1 MFSMVSG
8 LRLAL
13 SCAIPCFATAWVTML
28 SDNSGAQKVTV
39 VGGTG
44 FVGSRVCQQ
53 LVSKGASV
61 TSVSKTGTV
70 PKWCAGEPWTS
81 DVNWVSVDL
90 LTGDEM
96 ALDMAV
102 GKPDA
107 IVSCVGVVGTDREK
121 LEEGNGAANVAAF
134 ASAKRGGRIKRSAF
148 VSVASE
154 VSACEEKW
162 LPEFFGG
169 YFEGKRMSEE
179 AARDAVDGDV
189 TQACIIV
196 RPTFIYGGDTFGLL
210 PPRVNFEYGSGVEE
224 LLSLGVFKVLADILP
239 GLIKVALRPP
249 SSVDAVAAA
258 CASAALGEIQGGVLD
273 GASEINSATNHPA
286 ATGLTEALTWTKEN
300 AIKAYDWTKAKIE
313 EAQKE

>member
-1 MFSMVSG
+1 MISG
-8 LRLAL
+8 LRITLL
-13 SCAIPCFATAWVTML
+13 CAIPSIATAWVAM
-28 SDNSGAQKVTV
+28 SAGQKVTV

-61 TSVSKTGTV
+61 TSVSKTGTI
-70 PKWCAGEPWTS
+70 PKWCTGEPWTS
-81 DVNWVSVDL
+81 EVKWVSVDL
-90 LTGDEM
+90 LAGDEM
-96 ALDMAV
+96 TLDKAV
-102 GKPDA
+102 GNPDA
-107 IVSCVGVVGTDREK
+107 IVSCVGAVGTDSEK
-121 LEEGNGAANVAAF
+121 LKEENGAANVAAF
-134 ASAKRGGRIKRSAF
+134 ASAKRGGMVKRSAL

-169 YFEGKRMSEE
+169 YFEGKRMAEE
-179 AARDAVDGDV
+179 AAKDAVNGDA
-189 TQACIIV
+189 TAYTIV
-196 RPTFIYGGDTFGLL
+196 RPTFIYGGDAFGLL

-224 LLSLGVFKVLADILP
+224 LLSWTLFKILADIFP

-258 CASAALGEIQGGVLD
+258 CVSASLGEIEGCVLD
-273 GASEINSATNHPA
+273 GTSAINSATNQPD

-313 EAQKE
+313 ESQKE